1 MELGKK
7 SQKVCKKLRKIKPE
21 PPEKKIKTDTPCK
34 RVDARCLVLKKK
46 INCDKN
52 KLNQIEKKNIDKN
65 KNFNNLDHIKKEK
78 VNIKKLNKNYSS
90 LTESKKEETC
100 DDKMTKVAAPV
111 VKMVEPLF
119 ELIDFEE
126 EIKVEKISKEECKT
140 PEVELKNYSDEEIKI
155 EKNIIRK
162 ISRKKKLLVKDIL
175 NIVASETYS
184 YSNSND
190 SHSSENSNKS
200 SKSDACILPRR
211 NPSRRIS
218 LRDEV
223 ATKLI
228 SEKVNVKKEVKKSF
242 PTNRNTRKV
251 RGRKTQ
257 KSLNSLTNES
267 SLNLEKD
274 ISKIE
279 KSTSI
284 TLSHVP
290 TENQENEV
298 STSEE
303 SINNDKPIEIPKP
316 TTLLTDNSSES
327 GVSNKNNE
335 PVIQE
340 ILQGKAS
347 EKCENESNKTCN
359 IQQVNDLEPLIC
371 TEKENSIN
379 MSQEISSN
387 IPMPLLPEEQNN
399 VVQEAESKSPMH
411 ETQNHIHEENL
422 EKDINIS
429 TSSIEKIPDK
439 QLEEYTVKDCNIADT
454 KSDIKNTN
462 ITDIKIESKTMDGL
476 NETNS
481 DSEEIENKHEISKT
495 DISISETSI
504 ETKIELTTN
513 IKIENEIDIQKT
525 DLDETMN
532 EKEILSDEK
541 SFTENKIEINSNED
555 VKEKKISEEKVFSS
569 DESKTNGFDNSKQRF
584 FIFGDEIEEE
594 CSSCKIGMETKE
606 ISKVNEQICGEIIH
620 KTQEDFS
627 INCYMCWDENNW
639 TFKKFNDLKLFSTHL
654 NTEHTND
661 EISFQNKRG
670 NSYSLDFVNEN
681 SCVMPQS
688 MWFGIYNEMIMFKCG
703 FAKIDT
709 NGYILYSCLE
719 CQHAFKNF
727 NTFTKHILGRET
739 KEQKIGEHEENMS
752 PIVSDNMSVSSTN
765 KSDIKD
771 CEKEKSYVKNPA
783 LIESCKEFAKE
794 IECNNIDNE
803 NNKETSQFKEK
814 NEDNADNNQNSMQE
828 PHIFLPK
835 PKSILESIL
844 ESAKVNKENSD
855 QEDKSPTLLLE
866 SIDPN
871 VNIPTEKKI
880 EENLPDLVSHAEIN
894 KKSSNEEHVPDTYN
908 YKQITTALFDIFKEG
923 EEEPASSKLNKILSV
938 GESYRSIKEKEKMDL
953 EEREKQKIL
962 SLSIQK
968 DTRPR
973 IEGAN
978 IVTKHIL
985 DLNDK
990 LALLTCK
997 YCSRRYTCL
1006 TNLRE
1011 HFRIHVGDRMVI
1023 CYKCKR
1029 GFSKK
1034 SNLEEHINIFHLD
1047 SSDKNIDLDVLGD
1060 NRKEIAKNT
1069 NITVNE
1075 NNPKEK
1081 GFKCKYCI
1089 RFLSNRTVLEDHL
1102 RLHFGEKPL
1111 KCEKCDL
1118 QFLKKSIFD
1127 NHVMEVHELREND
1140 GPLENFEG
1148 SCNKENNKAFSNKAK
1163 NKFKC
1168 KQCPETFPTKVGLIE
1183 HLIMNHNDG
1192 EFKCRFCD
1200 LRFSSKKKR
1209 SYHEKLHK
1217 DGAKFQCNFC
1227 DQCFSNLFSLET
1239 HESSHKINAD
1249 FKCRFCDHYFA
1260 SDKTRILHEEMHET
1274 TGKSNNNMQI
1284 QTVDIA
1290 TILQMNN
1297 EQAPINSNGNA
1308 NDSNGT
1314 SSDATD
1320 RSSNQNTASKNL
1332 MVKKIIKKIKRGKR
1346 DPNSPLDCRY
1356 CKKHFESPHQL
1367 SYHERLHEI
1376 GKKFQC
1382 NICDKILATSYA
1394 LELHLTAHLRKKNF
1408 PKNNF
1413 NLKYNG
1419 SNMLTNQLTMPMK
1432 VDFKPK
1438 IEIVSDVT
1446 LAPTETME
1454 ILNNF
1459 FKRDLP
1465 EITVTTT
1472 SDDESFQKI
1481 GVNDIEKNL
1490 AAHVLRDTDPYYQL
1504 MADFSY
1510 QYQMYQMQSAL
1521 KMENM
1526 NFAEISPNNITSGD
1540 SEIFDRPKKSRKK
1553 KLTIEKVESTIETS
1567 KTNLSSPNDQNDLYI
1582 ENKNIELENPPQ
1594 ELLQNKMQLTQQD
1607 NLNTSKDPI
1616 KKKDK
1621 KKLIPDNNKSLTNV
1635 FIKCEYCNK
1644 KLNSSDKKLL
1654 SRHRRLHIAG
1664 DTHKCSFCN
1673 KCFATLYYLDKHLRV
1688 HHLNKVIQYQ
1698 CPSCDSVYVL
1708 KEALRRHEQRAHKEN
1723 NSNPKIESKEKEI
1736 NKIDDNINKTSDI
1749 DSSCLESNI
1758 NDIGDNQ
1765 FKDQEFAIPEIPKK
1779 TNKRSRSKELK
1790 LFDCDFCE
1798 KAFPTFS
1805 SLQTHIDKTHKKH
1818 VENFEEN
1825 YSFKCSYENCKKKF
1839 DCQTNLD
1846 KHYRLHESGFKCSIC
1861 NKKTIS
1867 QISLDN
1873 HMKSHGMPISFGC
1886 KFCKS
1891 KFTMQLTKDIHERKN
1906 HNKGSIY
1913 VHPRLVIKKL
1923 GMCKRKTSYRCY
1935 NCKKSFS
1942 SLILLKTHNMYKHPV
1957 YECNT
1962 CPAIFSKIND
1972 LEEHEKIHLKT
1983 LQCNLCEKTF
1993 ENKHTLYKHRR
2004 QHETKFFK
2012 CNMCPAEFSFRDE
2025 LNEHK
2030 KNHDE
2035 SERPFKCVELGCD
2048 KAFVVE
2054 TFLNTHLK
2062 KIHGYFLF
2070 NCDRCKREF
2079 LNEDLLTEHR
2089 KEHDLLPV
2097 DKQYR
2102 CDQCFK
2108 DFSTPTILKIHQ
2120 KLHQSSVVAAAADSQ
2135 TPDPQKTS
2143 KLKLYTCEQCD
2154 KRFSIVTY
2162 LNNHLKKV
2170 HQVKLFVC
2178 EHCKME
2184 FRNEKDLQ
2192 EHSKVHLTGKKFIR
2206 VEKTHLDRPFK
2217 CELCGNSYAI
2227 LAYLNNHLNKAHG
2240 NEETLDEPKKEDLKN
2255 NHAMSN
2261 TNGNSDS
2268 FEVSKIDNADMKMKT
2283 ENEVETNTTV
2293 GNNDST
2299 LFLNSQNAK
2308 KNNSI
2313 KCDHCYLR
2321 FISSKYLKEHSK
2333 MHLDP
2338 NDSSRIEMLES
2349 AFNPQRSEKILKPII
2364 NSGRSNSN
2372 NNNTNSQSQQQKI
2385 KAKKISV
2392 PKIKK
2397 KPKKQPKLK
2406 TKAYDEDSSSSVELI
2421 EVSEPPDIPE
2431 HNLSYTQIT
2440 EALTSAS
2447 SGLTAIQPVEV
2458 IESPNDDDQQ
2468 MTTELTPLTTLT
2480 SLSSLTPLTPLQPTA
2495 VFHHSSNDTSV
2506 LQSQQQSQLQV
2517 TNSAMELTSLEPSTI
2532 SEATKLSLT
2541 LLEPS
2546 ALCELTAF
2554 TEPSVVPMHTA
2565 NLTDLTSPYDQST
2578 SILHHDHTILGD
2590 LASSSTTST
2599 FEAQLITT
2607 QCNNSSATLNTSSA
2621 SSDYAVT
2628 NMDTS
2633 QITQQSKKP
2642 RISDSNMHL
2651 ESFTMLDDNSSQ
2663 TEHNSQSELT
2673 NFSTFD
2679 STTAFL
2685 STKTDQNMMFTD
2697 LNMSTKSIMSDSASL
2712 EPLTYSDSM
2721 PLSEATTILELTSS
2735 SQPTSS
2741 SEATAFSESNNNA
2754 TLIQSSSGKKK
2765 RNSGGKSRGQRP
2777 TDSEILNLE
2786 GDFDMCCE
2794 NKNFKC
2800 TLCQRVYD
2808 SWTKFRKHNECHA
2821 LRPHQC
2827 PICPCNFK
2835 TDEELF
2841 EHKAAH
2847 ERSEKNFS
2855 CEICNRVFISK
2866 SRLKAHM
2873 LTVHNEEREYKCEY
2887 CPSAFKT
2894 KSRLVDHTRCHTGE
2908 KPIKCHYCDE
2918 HFSRAAYRLKHERAL
2933 HLELLEIDLKNKE
2946 GKKEKK
2952 N

>member
-1906 HNKGSIY
+1906 HNK
-1913 VHPRLVIKKL
+1913 
-1923 GMCKRKTSYRCY
+1923 
-1935 NCKKSFS
+1935 
-1942 SLILLKTHNMYKHPV
+1942 
-1957 YECNT
+1957 
-1962 CPAIFSKIND
+1962 
-1972 LEEHEKIHLKT
+1972 
-1983 LQCNLCEKTF
+1983 
-1993 ENKHTLYKHRR
+1993 
-2004 QHETKFFK
+2004 
-2012 CNMCPAEFSFRDE
+2012 
-2025 LNEHK
+2025 
-2030 KNHDE
+2030 
-2035 SERPFKCVELGCD
+2035 
-2048 KAFVVE
+2048 
-2054 TFLNTHLK
+2054 
-2062 KIHGYFLF
+2062 
-2070 NCDRCKREF
+2070 
-2079 LNEDLLTEHR
+2079 
-2089 KEHDLLPV
+2089 
-2097 DKQYR
+2097 
-2102 CDQCFK
+2102 
-2108 DFSTPTILKIHQ
+2108 
-2120 KLHQSSVVAAAADSQ
+2120 
-2135 TPDPQKTS
+2135 
-2143 KLKLYTCEQCD
+2143 
-2154 KRFSIVTY
+2154 
-2162 LNNHLKKV
+2162 
-2170 HQVKLFVC
+2170 
-2178 EHCKME
+2178 
-2184 FRNEKDLQ
+2184 
-2192 EHSKVHLTGKKFIR
+2192 
-2206 VEKTHLDRPFK
+2206 
-2217 CELCGNSYAI
+2217 
-2227 LAYLNNHLNKAHG
+2227 
-2240 NEETLDEPKKEDLKN
+2240 
-2255 NHAMSN
+2255 
-2261 TNGNSDS
+2261 
-2268 FEVSKIDNADMKMKT
+2268 
-2283 ENEVETNTTV
+2283 
-2293 GNNDST
+2293 
-2299 LFLNSQNAK
+2299 
-2308 KNNSI
+2308 
-2313 KCDHCYLR
+2313 
-2321 FISSKYLKEHSK
+2321 
-2333 MHLDP
+2333 
-2338 NDSSRIEMLES
+2338 
-2349 AFNPQRSEKILKPII
+2349 
-2364 NSGRSNSN
+2364 
-2372 NNNTNSQSQQQKI
+2372 
-2385 KAKKISV
+2385 
-2392 PKIKK
+2392 
-2397 KPKKQPKLK
+2397 
-2406 TKAYDEDSSSSVELI
+2406 
-2421 EVSEPPDIPE
+2421 E